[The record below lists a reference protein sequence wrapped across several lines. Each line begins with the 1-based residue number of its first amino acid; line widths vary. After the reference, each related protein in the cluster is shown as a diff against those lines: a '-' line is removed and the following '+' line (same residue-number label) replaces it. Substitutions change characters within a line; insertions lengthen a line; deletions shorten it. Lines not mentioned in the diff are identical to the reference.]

1 MDMDFTMVSGN
12 RGKGW
17 KRKETEKKI
26 EHDYN
31 TIFRFEMRVKSS
43 SDTQKMVLETIGGM
57 LEALKKRDKDAAIV
71 CHQDEDIKAFT
82 KLQLPKDLEDLKE
95 E

>member
-1 MDMDFTMVSGN
+1 M
-12 RGKGW
+12 
-17 KRKETEKKI
+17 
-26 EHDYN
+26 
-31 TIFRFEMRVKSS
+31 KSS
-43 SDTQKMVLETIGGM
+43 SDTQKMVLETIGGL

>member
-1 MDMDFTMVSGN
+1 MSGN
-12 RGKGW
+12 CGKGW

-43 SDTQKMVLETIGGM
+43 NDTEKMVLETTGGM
-57 LEALKKRDKDAAIV
+57 LEALKKRDTDAAIV
-71 CHQDEDIKAFT
+71 CHHNEDIKAFT
-82 KLQLPKDLEDLKE
+82 NSYNYQRTWRT
-95 E
+95 